1 MGSVAYAA
9 DGSDQK
15 DITSTSQTESAEI
28 YGIYK
33 SAAEPEPVYS
43 VNISWQEMKFYY
55 KVVNPEWMPSVH
67 RYDGEREFVLASG
80 NRSRKITVSNSSN
93 RKVHVRA
100 SVSNTNSIQGLALSL
115 TGTNSFDLD
124 RADIE
129 REPTRD
135 EFVVK
140 VDTDGQAPTIK
151 PEQSNQTFNVGT
163 VTITVSA
170 AGK

>member
-1 MGSVAYAA
+1 MKRFVTILLALAMLASMGSVAYAA

-93 RKVHVRA
+93 RKVLDLCQYFGQKKSKDYA
-100 SVSNTNSIQGLALSL
+100 AFFSSSS
-115 TGTNSFDLD
+115 SFCCG
-124 RADIE
+124 
-129 REPTRD
+129 
-135 EFVVK
+135 VK
-140 VDTDGQAPTIK
+140 
-151 PEQSNQTFNVGT
+151 
-163 VTITVSA
+163 
-170 AGK
+170 